1 MGKYLWRGLLTFLAS
16 NHAAAGLFSHSVSA
30 QDLDGIQRMAVHVRM
45 GDTFHA
51 RFIGTTVFNNK
62 GFDAPVPQWAMDRYV
77 ADQVA
82 EIMKLRGRFAAES
95 LSVADLDL
103 PSLYQ
108 KSGAILASKEVV
120 ATLLDRGRQQGAD
133 ALLVVEMA
141 PPSEN
146 APFYP
151 AGFGLMR
158 RSAFGLTTGCA
169 YAQFTVALF
178 RVDSGKQIARQWA
191 APCANSPEKFPQKAS
206 WDQYSAEE
214 QAALEAADK
223 HEIIGKLTLAM
234 QDFKFMKDMPP

>member
-1 MGKYLWRGLLTFLAS
+1 
-16 NHAAAGLFSHSVSA
+16 
-30 QDLDGIQRMAVHVRM
+30 
-45 GDTFHA
+45 
-51 RFIGTTVFNNK
+51 
-62 GFDAPVPQWAMDRYV
+62 
-77 ADQVA
+77 
-82 EIMKLRGRFAAES
+82 
-95 LSVADLDL
+95 
-103 PSLYQ
+103 
-108 KSGAILASKEVV
+108 
-120 ATLLDRGRQQGAD
+120 
-133 ALLVVEMA
+133 
-141 PPSEN
+141 
-146 APFYP
+146 
-151 AGFGLMR
+151 MR